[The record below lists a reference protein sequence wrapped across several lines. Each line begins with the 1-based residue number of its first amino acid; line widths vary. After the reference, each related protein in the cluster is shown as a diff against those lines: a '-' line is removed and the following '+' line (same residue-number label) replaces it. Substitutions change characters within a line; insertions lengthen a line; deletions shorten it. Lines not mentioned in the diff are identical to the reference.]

1 MPIKHFY
8 NQTVADGT
16 ATSVVR
22 PSDWNSNHSM
32 IYNLSGNTAGSSQLA
47 GADITFVGGN
57 NVTLSAD
64 TAASKL
70 VFSAAAGGGAAQTR
84 VFFDNLGP
92 LATAS
97 GAMGAKAVQFRTVWF
112 APLEPFNGKFDDA
125 MTANTV
131 AIDMSITGSTAT
143 MSQTF
148 VSRVSIGIYTLI
160 STAGTLSMS
169 LLNSASASFGYA
181 VAATNNS
188 TGFVAQRYL
197 TIHSSQWSA
206 QPSFDDGGRYIMGMV
221 WDSSGAVS
229 NQTNSILGGYML
241 STAAR
246 SGYMGTNI
254 AAATWQG
261 GGQFLGHYSA
271 TSTALPTAVNYTQVN
286 KQVASANFIPHL
298 IFFNYTNL
306 TL

>member
-47 GADITFVGGN
+47 GADITLVGGN

-70 VFSAAAGGGAAQTR
+70 VFSAAAGGGGGQTR

-97 GAMGAKAVQFRTVWF
+97 GAMGAKIVQFRTVWF

-131 AIDMSITGSTAT
+131 AIDMSVSGSTAT
-143 MSQTF
+143 MSQAFT
-148 VSRVSIGIYTLI
+148 SSVSIGIYTII

-169 LLNSASASFGYA
+169 LINSASGSFGYA
-181 VAATNNS
+181 AAATNNS

-206 QPSFDDGGRYIMGMV
+206 QPTFSDGGRYIVGMV
-221 WDSSGAVS
+221 WNSSGQS
-229 NQTNSILGGYML
+229 NQTNSILGGYMN

-246 SGYMGTNI
+246 SGYIGQSGTV
-254 AAATWQG
+254 ATWMG
-261 GGQFLGHYSA
+261 AGQFMGHYSA
-271 TSTALPTAVNYTQVN
+271 TSTALPANVNYTQIN
-286 KQVASANFIPHL
+286 KQVASANFVPHL
-298 IFFNYTNL
+298 IFHNYTNL

>member
-32 IYNLSGNTAGSSQLA
+32 IYNLSGNTAGSSQLT
-47 GADITFVGGN
+47 GQDVIFVGGN

-97 GAMGAKAVQFRTVWF
+97 GAMGVKAVQFRTVWF
-112 APLEPFNGKFDDA
+112 APLEPFNGKFDDV
-125 MTANTV
+125 MTANTM
-131 AIDMSITGSTAT
+131 AIDMSLSGSTAT
-143 MSQTF
+143 MSQVFT
-148 VSRVSIGIYTLI
+148 SSVSIGIYTLV
-160 STAGTLSMS
+160 STAGTLSMA
-169 LLNSASASFGYA
+169 LVNSVSTSFGFA
-181 VAATNNS
+181 AAATNNS

-197 TIHSSQWSA
+197 TIHSSQWSS
-206 QPSFDDGGRYIMGMV
+206 QPSFSDGGRYIVGMV
-221 WDSSGAVS
+221 WNSAGAVS
-229 NQTNSILGGYML
+229 NQSNSVLGGYML

-246 SGYMGTNI
+246 SGYIGQSGTV
-254 AAATWQG
+254 ATWQG
-261 GGQFLGHYSA
+261 AGQFIGHYSA

-298 IFFNYTNL
+298 IFHNYTNL

>member
-32 IYNLSGNTAGSSQLA
+32 IYNLSGNTLGSSQLA
-47 GADITFVGGN
+47 GADITFVGGD

-70 VFSAAAGGGAAQTR
+70 VFSAAAGGGAATR
-84 VFFDNLGP
+84 QFFDNLGP

-112 APLEPFNGKFDDA
+112 APLEPFNGKFDDV

-131 AIDMSITGSTAT
+131 AIDMSVSGSTAT

-148 VSRVSIGIYTLI
+148 GSTVSIGIYTLI

-169 LLNSASASFGYA
+169 LVNSASASFGYA
-181 VAATNNS
+181 AAATNNS

-197 TIHSSQWSA
+197 TIHSSQWSV
-206 QPSFDDGGRYIMGMV
+206 QPAFDDGGRYILGMV
-221 WDSSGAVS
+221 WNSSGQT
-229 NQTNSILGGYML
+229 NQTNSILGGYMN

-261 GGQFLGHYSA
+261 AGQFLGHYSA
-271 TSTALPTAVNYTQVN
+271 TSTALPTNVNYTQVN
-286 KQVASANFIPHL
+286 KQVASANFVPHL
-298 IFFNYTNL
+298 IFFNFTNV